1 MKQKQ
6 SAGFTLVEIAIVLVI
21 IGLLLGGILKGQ
33 ELITNA
39 KVRNLADQQ
48 NAVKAAF
55 YAFQDRFRALPGD
68 YRDAATNIPNVARSG
83 DGDAQ
88 IEENLFENVF
98 VWYHLTNAGFIS
110 CSQCAGDP
118 GASPAPSQANS
129 PINAFNGVMTIVFD
143 AVYAVPSGTPSQAN
157 NLKSGKQIPS
167 NIIAEVD
174 RKIDDGI
181 PTTGAFRFSIANPE
195 GGTAPTQATCLTG
208 TPLVWQLQ
216 TPENNCGGANML

>member
-1 MKQKQ
+1 MKRKQ
-6 SAGFTLVEIAIVLVI
+6 SGFTLVEIAIVLVI

-68 YRDAATNIPNVARSG
+68 YRDAATNIPNVAAG
-83 DGDAQ
+83 GNGNAQ
-88 IEENLFENVF
+88 IEAGGTSGENVL

-110 CSQCAGDP
+110 CSQCAANP
-118 GASPAPSQANS
+118 GASPTPSQANS
-129 PINAFNGVMTIVFD
+129 PINAFNGVMTIIFD
-143 AVYAVPSGTPSQAN
+143 KDYAGVASDTN
-157 NLKSGKQIPS
+157 NLKSGGQIPS

-174 RKIDDGI
+174 RKIDDGV
-181 PTTGAFRFSIANPE
+181 PTTGAFRFSAANIG
-195 GGTAPTQATCLTG
+195 GGTAPDIAKCLTG
-208 TPLVWQLQ
+208 ATPQAWQLQ
-216 TPENNCGGANML
+216 TPESNCGGANML